1 MSVKIPAVVNGSY
14 INCDNYVAGAQGS
27 FNDVVLRVKLT
38 GDWII
43 GDSGT
48 KSIVASFVDARG
60 RTASAVIVLPSMA
73 VPGEEN
79 TYDIP
84 IPAAAK
90 QYEGDISVV
99 LSGYD
104 QSISEGGYQEFS
116 GDSSTTEFTIT
127 AVSPAPDV
135 IFEVALDGIVI
146 APSEYTY
153 NSENGK
159 VTFRSAPESG
169 DTRKV
174 TYQQH
179 VITQITRTANCFMR
193 VLSSDFVIVD
203 GSELDADLIS
213 QINAEIAA
221 LNGRVT
227 TVEQEVNE
235 FDADFD
241 AKADKVS
248 AAVAG
253 HFAGLD
259 ANGNLTDSGKKA
271 SDFLT
276 TADVSAKADKVTT
289 ATEGNLAEFD
299 DEGNLADSGVYAGSI
314 SEAISRAAEAA
325 VVVKLAL
332 MSSESSILA
341 SSTSDYNNKLAYAT
355 DTHKIYS
362 CYQNAWRDATAS
374 MLKEENIY
382 TYGVPNYVYFFD
394 GTQLKEI
401 TYLRKISGTTNNF
414 ASFSAGG
421 GIQDSG
427 FKGSSFAAA
436 SHTHTKSQI
445 TDLGLPTPTSAD
457 EGKTLKVDGLGRYY
471 LATGNGPF
479 DVTVEVDGM
488 LSGSL
493 YVSYNGITHDIDD
506 TFTIPEGG
514 VLHCYANMS
523 YGDNKVYV
531 DNELVAE
538 GASPGAA
545 EYDYVVTSDIKVTL
559 NGVPNDHGYV
569 MIETIEEE

>member
-116 GDSSTTEFTIT
+116 GDSSTTEFTINN
-127 AVSPAPDV
+127 VSPVPDV

-169 DTRKV
+169 DTIKV

-203 GSELDADLIS
+203 GSELDADLVS

-241 AKADKVS
+241 AKADKV
-248 AAVAG
+248 ALAVAG

-259 ANGNLTDSGKKA
+259 ANGNLTDSGKA
-271 SDFLT
+271 VTELVNNLT
-276 TADVSAKADKVTT
+276 VFPIVYWRNDTPPHTGEEGDYWYAPSVMKLYETQNVNGTLEWVDVTDEQLVEKNTFIKNDGQIFVCEYGELVAAKA
-289 ATEGNLAEFD
+289 
-299 DEGNLADSGVYAGSI
+299 
-314 SEAISRAAEAA
+314 
-325 VVVKLAL
+325 
-332 MSSESSILA
+332 
-341 SSTSDYNNKLAYAT
+341 
-355 DTHKIYS
+355 
-362 CYQNAWRDATAS
+362 
-374 MLKEENIY
+374 
-382 TYGVPNYVYFFD
+382 VPMN
-394 GTQLKEI
+394 
-401 TYLRKISGTTNNF
+401 
-414 ASFSAGG
+414 
-421 GIQDSG
+421 
-427 FKGSSFAAA
+427 
-436 SHTHTKSQI
+436 HTHTKSDITDFAHTHVKSDITDFAHTHTLSQI
-445 TDLGLPTPTSAD
+445 TGLPVPTIADAGKFIMVNPEGEYVLSSASPTP
-457 EGKTLKVDGLGRYY
+457 
-471 LATGNGPF
+471 
-479 DVTVEVDGM
+479 VT
-488 LSGSL
+488 
-493 YVSYNGITHDIDD
+493 
-506 TFTIPEGG
+506 TFTISLNGMGADPLCCCWLKSDPSTVYYDENGG
-514 VLHCYANMS
+514 YMGSVEIASN
-523 YGDNKVYV
+523 DA
-531 DNELVAE
+531 LVCHVSNSMQA
-538 GASPGAA
+538 
-545 EYDYVVTSDIKVTL
+545 VTL
-559 NGVPNDHGYV
+559 NGDTQTLVNNECEITPTSDMALTFNYTGPGGESV
-569 MIETIEEE
+569 IQIVTLG